1 MCKACDVTESSHRG
15 WIARSERNPG
25 GHAPKGAFGREFI
38 RAVTFNRMEA
48 VSLAHS
54 AIYLALLISAFALGG
69 PQPWTFIFGLS
80 HGLIW
85 IAMSLTAVLAVWFG
99 VINLRLAVA
108 IALLGCIAPF
118 FGSAEFVRQKR
129 AARIAGGA
137 TKV

>member
-1 MCKACDVTESSHRG
+1 MNDRSHG
-15 WIARSERNPG
+15 GLAARPDT
-25 GHAPKGAFGREFI
+25 APEARVPQGALGREFVKV
-38 RAVTFNRMEA
+38 VTFSRMEA
-48 VSLAHS
+48 VSLIHS

-85 IAMSLTAVLAVWFG
+85 IAMSLAAVAAVWFG

-118 FGSAEFVRQKR
+118 FGSAEFIRQNR
-129 AARIAGGA
+129 SRREAQGIEA
-137 TKV
+137 

>member
-1 MCKACDVTESSHRG
+1 
-15 WIARSERNPG
+15 
-25 GHAPKGAFGREFI
+25 
-38 RAVTFNRMEA
+38 MEA

-54 AIYLALLISAFALGG
+54 AIYLALLVSAFALGG

-85 IAMSLTAVLAVWFG
+85 IGMSLTAVAAVWLG

-118 FGSAEFVRQKR
+118 FGSAEFIRQKR
-129 AARIAGGA
+129 GARAAAGDKAG
-137 TKV
+137 

>member
-1 MCKACDVTESSHRG
+1 VCKACDVNDRSHG
-15 WIARSERNPG
+15 GLVAKPGTTPTARVPQ
-25 GHAPKGAFGREFI
+25 GALGREFVKV
-38 RAVTFNRMEA
+38 VTFGRMEA
-48 VSLAHS
+48 VSLIHS

-85 IAMSLTAVLAVWFG
+85 IAMSIAAVAAVWFG

-118 FGSAEFVRQKR
+118 FGSAEFIRQNRSRKAVEGTDR
-129 AARIAGGA
+129 
-137 TKV
+137 

>member
-1 MCKACDVTESSHRG
+1 MTEHSHRG
-15 WIARSERNPG
+15 WIGRHKPVQGA
-25 GHAPKGAFGREFI
+25 HAPKGIVGREFI
-38 RAVTFNRMEA
+38 KTVTFGRMEA

-85 IAMSLTAVLAVWFG
+85 IGMSLASVAAVWFG

-118 FGSAEFVRQKR
+118 FGSAEFIRQNR
-129 AARIAGGA
+129 SRREAGGTEA
-137 TKV
+137 